1 MTAPGSPLCSLPPEL
16 LRKVG
21 DALISIREWT
31 TDQRVDYIGFRT
43 LPVLARTS
51 QFLREPA
58 LDALW
63 DTLPNYGFLVYALP
77 QDAWEV
83 DIVDDKFK
91 SDEVFRYVVR

>member
-1 MTAPGSPLCSLPPEL
+1 MTIFSPSIFSLPPEL

-21 DALISIREWT
+21 DALIGIQEWT
-31 TDQRVDYIGFRT
+31 ADQRIDYIGFRT